1 MAFRVITTALT
12 CLWTSEKIR
21 IGLTGPIQ
29 DLGKF
34 LKKKNQLKVFRSFI
48 LDSINDKKNVKT
60 QSYCEQY
67 VAYSYKMC
75 CYGFSID
82 IRII

>member
-34 LKKKNQLKVFRSFI
+34 LKKNPI
-48 LDSINDKKNVKT
+48 ESISKFHFGFDKRQKK
-60 QSYCEQY
+60 
-67 VAYSYKMC
+67 
-75 CYGFSID
+75 I
-82 IRII
+82 